1 MDLTK
6 FTTEKITDEQLIDII
21 SWECVDV
28 WENAPKNGRHE
39 WVTMWDGKLILC
51 QNEDEWQHGDEWGRT
66 ETEFFLLTPIENEC
80 L

>member
-21 SWECVDV
+21 SFECVDV
-28 WENAPKNGRHE
+28 WENISKNGKHE
-39 WVTMWDGKLILC
+39 WVTMWDGRLILC

-66 ETEFFLLTPIENEC
+66 EIEMFILKPINE
-80 L
+80 